1 MKPKPFAKWI
11 VGLSSSVFL
20 GLAIG
25 QLTVATNDQPANTI
39 NTGDSYSN
47 ETTIPSQPSNG
58 DDDEWGESDED
69 NGYYYEEDDDDD
81 GNWQSNDSSGFNQP
95 SGGSDGQSSHSK

>member
-25 QLTVATNDQPANTI
+25 QLSVASNDQPTNPV
-39 NTGDSYSN
+39 NTGDSYSD
-47 ETTIPSQPSNG
+47 ETTIPSQPSQG

-69 NGYYYEEDDDDD
+69 SYEEDDDDE
-81 GNWQSNDSSGFNQP
+81 GWQSNETSGFEQP

>member
-25 QLTVATNDQPANTI
+25 QLSVASNDQPANTV

-47 ETTIPSQPSNG
+47 ETTIPNQPSG
-58 DDDEWGESDED
+58 DQEDEWGESDDEVE
-69 NGYYYEEDDDDD
+69 YYYDDEDEDE
-81 GNWQSNDSSGFNQP
+81 GWQNNDSSGFNQP

>member
-25 QLTVATNDQPANTI
+25 QLSVASNDQPTNPV
-39 NTGDSYSN
+39 NTGDSYSD
-47 ETTIPSQPSNG
+47 ETTIPSQPSQG

-69 NGYYYEEDDDDD
+69 SYEDDDDE
-81 GNWQSNDSSGFNQP
+81 GWQSNETSGFEQP

>member
-25 QLTVATNDQPANTI
+25 QLSVVSNDQPANPV
-39 NTGDSYSN
+39 NTGDSYSD
-47 ETTIPSQPSNG
+47 ETTIPSQPSQG

-69 NGYYYEEDDDDD
+69 SYEEDDDDE
-81 GNWQSNDSSGFNQP
+81 GWQSNETSGFEQP

>member
-25 QLTVATNDQPANTI
+25 QLSVVSNDQPANPV
-39 NTGDSYSN
+39 NTGDSYSD
-47 ETTIPSQPSNG
+47 ETTIPSQPSQG
-58 DDDEWGESDED
+58 DDDEWGESGE
-69 NGYYYEEDDDDD
+69 NSYEEDDDE
-81 GNWQSNDSSGFNQP
+81 GWQSNETSGFEQP

>member
-25 QLTVATNDQPANTI
+25 QLSVASIDQPTNPVK
-39 NTGDSYSN
+39 TGDSYSD
-47 ETTIPSQPSNG
+47 ETTIPSQPSQG

-69 NGYYYEEDDDDD
+69 SYEEDDDDE
-81 GNWQSNDSSGFNQP
+81 GWQSNETSGFEQP

>member
-25 QLTVATNDQPANTI
+25 QLSVASNDQPTNPVG
-39 NTGDSYSN
+39 TGDSYSD
-47 ETTIPSQPSNG
+47 ETTIPSQPSQG

-69 NGYYYEEDDDDD
+69 SYEEDDDDE
-81 GNWQSNDSSGFNQP
+81 GWQSNETSGFEQP